1 MRGGHGPHRRRSSIL
16 SGLTRSDS
24 SCSRHISPRLFARL
38 VSVKHYFFH
47 RRRSPIMLNAL
58 SRAAIGALK
67 AGKSNLTPK
76 IVQNE
81 LPKAMVATSSN
92 CEYDVVSRG
101 VFSYLAGRLSGGN
114 SADLS
119 IFSVYRRKM
128 SVGCTLLLGQRDRCG
143 LDFRCGLGTSF
154 AVMAPPAAA
163 AFNVLGLY
171 LSSILLCLVYRLRM
185 EDCFFKRPSRFSL
198 ENPVSFKTRQMTFF

>member
-1 MRGGHGPHRRRSSIL
+1 
-16 SGLTRSDS
+16 
-24 SCSRHISPRLFARL
+24 
-38 VSVKHYFFH
+38 
-47 RRRSPIMLNAL
+47 MLNAL

-101 VFSYLAGRLSGGN
+101 VFSYLADRIPGGILS
-114 SADLS
+114 DLS
-119 IFSVYRRKM
+119 IFSVHRRKM
-128 SVGCTLLLGQRDRCG
+128 SVGFTLLLGQRDRGG
-143 LDFRCGLGTSF
+143 LGFRCGLGPSF
-154 AVMAPPAAA
+154 SVMAPPAAV

-171 LSSILLCLVYRLRM
+171 LSSILLCLVYRLQM
-185 EDCFFKRPSRFSL
+185 ENCFFKCPSRFFL
-198 ENPVSFKTRQMTFF
+198 KILFP